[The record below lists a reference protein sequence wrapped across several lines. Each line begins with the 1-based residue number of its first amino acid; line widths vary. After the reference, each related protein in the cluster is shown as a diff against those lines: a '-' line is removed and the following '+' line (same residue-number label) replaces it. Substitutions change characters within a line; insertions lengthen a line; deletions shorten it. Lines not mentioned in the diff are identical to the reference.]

1 MNRQVKFRG
10 KRLADDQWEYGSLY
24 QEGVTACIVRDR
36 GFAREFRQVK
46 PDTVCQ
52 HTGLADSNGKDI
64 YEGDL
69 LKDDEITFEVFWC
82 DDVAAF
88 MVEQYKSECDAP
100 KMFLLSDVAKDSIII
115 GTIHDNVNDCNHG
128 NKI

>member
-24 QEGVTACIVRDR
+24 QEGVIACIVRDR

-52 HTGLADSNGKDI
+52 HTGLKDFKCNDI

-69 LKDDEITFEVFWC
+69 LQDNEITWIVFWC

-88 MVEQYKSECDAP
+88 MVEQYKSESDAP
-100 KMFLLSDVAKDSIII
+100 KMFLLSDVAKDSEVV
-115 GTIHDNVNDCNHG
+115 GNIHDKTNQH
-128 NKI
+128 